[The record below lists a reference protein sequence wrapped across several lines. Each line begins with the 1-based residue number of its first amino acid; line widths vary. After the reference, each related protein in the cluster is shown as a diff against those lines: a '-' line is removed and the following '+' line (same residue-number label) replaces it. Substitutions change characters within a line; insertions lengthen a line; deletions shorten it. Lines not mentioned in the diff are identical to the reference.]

1 MAAMPWCVVIITGAF
16 SSIQPKKKYLR
27 VLIIR
32 REGRYISGDNL
43 KESENKV
50 MKKLSAIALLLALS
64 FAFAATF
71 AAQALWATNLA
82 ISFAFAA
89 PDANAGIAIG
99 AVIPD
104 FTLPDADGKEHS
116 LASLKG
122 TKGTVLIFVATKCPI
137 SNAYNE
143 RMQKLAEEYKAKGF
157 NVVGINSNS
166 TESAAE
172 VKSHA
177 AEKGLAFT
185 ILKDAGNQ
193 IADRFD
199 AQVTPEA
206 YLLDA
211 SGKLVYHGRIDNSRY
226 GYVIT
231 ATELRDA
238 IEATLAG
245 KPVKKIE
252 AKAFGCS
259 IKRG

>member
-1 MAAMPWCVVIITGAF
+1 
-16 SSIQPKKKYLR
+16 
-27 VLIIR
+27 
-32 REGRYISGDNL
+32 
-43 KESENKV
+43 
-50 MKKLSAIALLLALS
+50 MKKLYVVALIIALS
-64 FAFAATF
+64 FA
-71 AAQALWATNLA
+71 ALWATNLA
-82 ISFAFAA
+82 FSFAFAA
-89 PDANAGIAIG
+89 PDANGGVAIG

-122 TKGTVLIFVATKCPI
+122 SKGTVLIFIATQCPI

-143 RMQKLAEEYKAKGF
+143 RMQKLAEDYKAKGF

-166 TESAAE
+166 TETAAE

-177 AEKGLAFT
+177 AEKGLTFA
-185 ILKDAGNQ
+185 ILKDPNNKL
-193 IADRFD
+193 ADRFS
-199 AQVTPEA
+199 AQATPEA

-231 ATELRDA
+231 SSDLRDA

-245 KPVKKIE
+245 KPVEKAE